1 MKHSNIS
8 IFVPHKGCPN
18 NCSFCNQKAISGQ
31 TVPATEKDVITAVNT
46 ALSYNCDPKNTE
58 IAFFGGSF
66 TAIEREQ
73 MVSLL
78 TAAKCLL
85 DRYGFEGIRVST
97 RPDFIDDE
105 VLSVLKKYGVTS
117 IELGAQS
124 MDDGVLRLNSRGH
137 TAEDVRRASGLIK
150 QHGFS
155 LGLQMMTGLYGSDF
169 EKDLYT
175 AGEII
180 KLRPDT
186 VRIYPTVVLKNTYL
200 ATLFEKGEY
209 LPPNAEETA
218 PFAARLLTEFEN
230 YGIRVI
236 KLGLHASETVES
248 DMVAGAY
255 HPAFR
260 EMCEGYIFLGKIEE
274 KLKSKDKKRQYTVFV
289 AKKSLSK
296 AKGLNKR
303 NEKALK
309 NQGYYCKIKG
319 KDFLDGFE
327 IEVEEINDIKVAY
340 NAGL

>member
-1 MKHSNIS
+1 MRFGIDGIMKHANIS

-31 TVPATEKDVITAVNT
+31 IEPATEKDVITAVNT
-46 ALSYNCDPKNTE
+46 AISHKCDPKNTE

-73 MVSLL
+73 MLSLL

-85 DRYGFEGIRVST
+85 DKYGFEGIRVST
-97 RPDFIDDE
+97 RPDFIDEE
-105 VLSVLKKYGVTS
+105 VLSILKKYGVTS

-124 MDDGVLRLNSRGH
+124 MDDEVLRLNSRGH
-137 TAEDVRRASGLIK
+137 TAEDVRKSSELIK
-150 QHGFS
+150 KHGFS

-169 EKDLYT
+169 KKDLYT
-175 AGEII
+175 AREIM
-180 KLRPDT
+180 KLHPDT

-200 ATLFEKGEY
+200 GFLFEKGEY

-218 PFAARLLTEFEN
+218 PFAARLLTEFQNE
-230 YGIRVI
+230 GIRVI
-236 KLGLHASETVES
+236 KLGLHSSETVES

-260 EMCEGYIFLGKIEE
+260 ELCEGYIFLNKIEE
-274 KLKSKDKKRQYTVFV
+274 KLKNKDKNREYSVFV
-289 AKKSLSK
+289 SKKSLSK

-319 KDFLDGFE
+319 KDFLDEFE
-327 IEVEEINDIKVAY
+327 IEVEEA
-340 NAGL
+340 L